1 MKIPDGLN
9 EEEVIETIMGIAKR
23 LAPKYVFATYEKD
36 DIEQEA
42 FLIGIAGLENYDSSR
57 PLANFMYTH
66 INNRLK
72 TFKRDN
78 YFRLD
83 YGTTAQKI
91 QEQKRRLLEPGDI
104 MSFYHI
110 STADASLSEVQ
121 IQEMLDL
128 IDEKLPSSLRRD
140 YLKIQSNAPITKDK
154 RSAVISA
161 IQKIINGEGSTDD

>member
-9 EEEVIETIMGIAKR
+9 EEEVVETITKIAKR
-23 LAPKYVFATYEKD
+23 LAPKYVFATYERE

-42 FLIGIAGLENYDSSR
+42 FLIGIAGLEKYDASR

-78 YFRLD
+78 YYRLD

-104 MSFYHI
+104 GCFYHI
-110 STADASLSEVQ
+110 STPDASLSDIQ
-121 IQEMLDL
+121 IKEMLEL

-140 YLKIQSNAPITKDK
+140 YLKIQSNAPISKEK
-154 RSAVISA
+154 RSAVIEV
-161 IQKIINGEGSTDD
+161 IQKILNEDQSDV